1 MSVFCHS
8 AKASC
13 RAGIRAPHPVSF
25 CCSAAIPCA
34 RSGEAPF
41 RAATQQKGPSMALND
56 DDITTSGGG
65 GEGTA
70 DGGSNPEGHDGGADG
85 SAGAEGPADGGSNP
99 EGQDGGADGSAGGEG
114 PADGGS
120 NPEGHDGGA
129 DGTA

>member
-1 MSVFCHS
+1 M
-8 AKASC
+8 
-13 RAGIRAPHPVSF
+13 
-25 CCSAAIPCA
+25 AI
-34 RSGEAPF
+34 
-41 RAATQQKGPSMALND
+41 ND
-56 DDITTSGGG
+56 DDIKTSKEN

-85 SAGAEGPADGGSNP
+85 TADV
-99 EGQDGGADGSAGGEG
+99 ADAGEG